1 MPALLAVLTVLL
13 QVAYPLTN
21 GTARDRLTVAT
32 VVAFLAAS
40 LAHATAQRGAAWAS
54 SYLALV
60 VGVSL
65 AAEAVGVATGVPFGS
80 YAYTGSLGPQLL
92 GVPVVVPLAWA
103 MIAYPCLL
111 LGPVRGA
118 LCLAAW
124 DVFLDPQMVDAGHW
138 HWLDVQ
144 VGMPFVPEVP
154 VSNTLGWLLVAGV
167 LMTVLSRLPRLSAD
181 DRLPRAL
188 LLWTW
193 ASSVLA
199 DLAFFGRPGVA
210 LTGGLAMGL
219 CLLPQTLLVR
229 R

>member
-13 QVAYPLTN
+13 QVAYPLTD

-32 VVAFLAAS
+32 VLAFLAAT

-54 SYLALV
+54 SYLGLTVAV
-60 VGVSL
+60 AL
-65 AAEAVGVATGVPFGS
+65 AAEAVGVATGLPFGD
-80 YAYTGSLGPQLL
+80 YAYTGTLGPRLL
-92 GVPVVVPLAWA
+92 GVPLVVPLAWA

-111 LGPVRGA
+111 LGPLRGA
-118 LCLAAW
+118 LCLAGW
-124 DVFLDPQMVDAGHW
+124 DLFLDPQMVDAGHW
-138 HWLDVQ
+138 RWLDVQ

-154 VSNTLGWLLVAGV
+154 VSNTVGWLIVAAL
-167 LMTVLSRLPRLSAD
+167 LMALLSRLPRLSAD

-199 DLAFFGRPGVA
+199 NLLFFGRPGVA
-210 LTGGLAMGL
+210 LTGGVAMGL
-219 CLLPQTLLVR
+219 PLLVR